1 MTSSREGQGPPPEAA
16 KAAGPPQAAKP
27 AGSSP
32 RASTAFTGHEERWQA
47 RLGKL
52 RDVVRQE
59 LVARQ
64 LAAELGP
71 PPVRIIDLGCGQGTQ
86 AVRLAR
92 RGYEVT
98 GVDASAELLAR
109 FERDLAAEPA
119 EVRARV
125 RVERGLIENWAERS
139 GVSAAG
145 TVLCH
150 GVLMYAAD
158 PDPVLRVIAGLTAPG
173 GMASLLV
180 RNGDALAMRPGLL
193 GDWAACGQAF
203 GSVTYANRIG
213 VTARAD
219 RLADLTARLAGY
231 GLDVTAWYGVRVF
244 TDTAPGDA
252 EPPPDLEALLAC
264 EERAGRTDPY
274 RQVAALLHVIARRPD

>member
-1 MTSSREGQGPPPEAA
+1 V
-16 KAAGPPQAAKP
+16 
-27 AGSSP
+27 
-32 RASTAFTGHEERWQA
+32 STAFTGHEERWQA

-71 PPVRIIDLGCGQGTQ
+71 RPVRIIDLGCGQGTQ

-92 RGYEVT
+92 RGHEVT
-98 GVDASAELLAR
+98 GVDTSAELLAR
-109 FERDLAAEPA
+109 FGRDLAAEPA

-125 RVERGLIENWAERS
+125 RVERGLIEDWAERP
-139 GVSAAG
+139 GVSPAEA
-145 TVLCH
+145 VLCH

-158 PDPVLRVIAGLTAPG
+158 PDPVLRAVAGLTAPG

-180 RNGDALAMRPGLL
+180 RNGDGLAMRPGLL
-193 GDWAACGQAF
+193 GNWAACAEAF

-213 VTARAD
+213 VAARAD
-219 RLADLTARLAGY
+219 RLADLTARLAGH

-252 EPPPDLEALLAC
+252 EPPPDLESLLDC

-274 RQVAALLHVIARRPD
+274 RQVAALLHVIARRPN

>member
-1 MTSSREGQGPPPEAA
+1 M
-16 KAAGPPQAAKP
+16 
-27 AGSSP
+27 
-32 RASTAFTGHEERWQA
+32 STAFTGYEGRWQA

-59 LVARQ
+59 LVTHQ
-64 LAAELGP
+64 LAGELAP

-98 GVDASAELLAR
+98 GVDASAELLGR
-109 FERDLAAEPA
+109 LERDLAAEPT

-125 RVERGLIENWAERS
+125 RVERGLIEDWAERT
-139 GVSAAG
+139 GVARAG
-145 TVLCH
+145 AVLCH

-158 PDPVLRVIAGLTAPG
+158 PDPILRAVAALTAPG

-193 GDWAACGQAF
+193 GDWATCAQAF
-203 GSVTYANRIG
+203 GSVSYANRIG
-213 VTARAD
+213 VAARAD

-252 EPPPDLEALLAC
+252 ELPPDLETLLAC

-274 RQVAALLHVIARRPD
+274 RGVAALLHVIARRPG